1 MTVTVLKPGLLTT
14 IQDTGRFGSQ
24 KFGVIVSGA
33 MDAYSLRIANILVG
47 NVESEAAL
55 EVSLFGTVLQF
66 NNDHLIALTGA
77 DLTATINGESAPL
90 WRPFIAKKGDIL
102 KFKRAHKGCRAYVSF
117 AGGIHVPTVMNS
129 KSTYLKAGMGGFEG
143 RALQKKDELNIGP
156 YTKTNQ
162 ELSQY
167 AKNLDA
173 PATWSVNY
181 HELISLNQQQT
192 IRVIHGTEW
201 DCFTAESQL
210 RLTNNQ
216 YTLSTEADR
225 MGYRFEGPELS
236 LIEKFEL
243 LSEAVTFGTVQI
255 PPSGKPIIL
264 MADRQT
270 TGGYPKM
277 VQVITADLASLAQLQ
292 SGAKIQFKLVSLEE
306 AQQALIAKEQ
316 NIKNIATAIRL
327 SAKLSS

>member
-1 MTVTVLKPGLLTT
+1 MTVTVVKPGLLTT
-14 IQDTGRFGSQ
+14 IQDLGRFGSQ
-24 KFGVIVSGA
+24 KYGVIVSGA

-47 NVESEAAL
+47 NLESEAVL

-66 NNDHLIALTGA
+66 NDDHLIALTGG
-77 DLTATINGESAPL
+77 DLTATINNEPAPL
-90 WRPFIAKKGDIL
+90 WRPFIVKKGDLL

-117 AGGIHVPTVMNS
+117 AGGIQVPIVMNS

-143 RALQKKDELNIGP
+143 RALQKQDEINIGP
-156 YTKTNQ
+156 YTKSNK
-162 ELSQY
+162 EIHQY
-167 AKNLDA
+167 AIQLVG
-173 PATWSVNY
+173 PASWSVNY
-181 HELISLNQQQT
+181 NELISLKQQQT
-192 IRVIHGTEW
+192 IRVMPGTEW
-201 DCFTAESQL
+201 DSFTTESQHC
-210 RLTNNQ
+210 LTNNP

-225 MGYRFEGPELS
+225 MGYRFEGPALS
-236 LIEKFEL
+236 LTEKFEL

-292 SGAKIQFKLVSLEE
+292 TGAKIRFKLVTLEE
-306 AQQALIAKEQ
+306 AQQSLIAKEQ
-316 NIKNIATAIRL
+316 KIKTIATAIRC
-327 SAKLSS
+327 SAKLS